1 VKYIIVIFGIYAQ
14 CILAENNAYQQFQEY
29 MSINGGRILTISINQ
44 NQNGNRFH
52 SNGTLYYFGD
62 HYYTYDD
69 QNQRITYDYAEIT
82 TINKIT
88 KQVIYDYNILNQPN
102 ILDILT
108 GQKSMMEIG
117 EIIFEKSGF
126 RIPFEISSLDISGIL
141 WTIPDTG
148 EPKKIKIKYLEDTEI
163 QLSIIS
169 SELFRDKNI
178 AKINTAEYEIIN
190 LRE

>member
-1 VKYIIVIFGIYAQ
+1 MKYIIVSFGIYAQ

-88 KQVIYDYNILNQPN
+88 KQVIYDYNIVTM
-102 ILDILT
+102 I
-108 GQKSMMEIG
+108 KSLKELKNNPLIFQSKSFLIIG
-117 EIIFEKSGF
+117 IIF
-126 RIPFEISSLDISGIL
+126 
-141 WTIPDTG
+141 
-148 EPKKIKIKYLEDTEI
+148 
-163 QLSIIS
+163 
-169 SELFRDKNI
+169 
-178 AKINTAEYEIIN
+178 
-190 LRE
+190 